1 MKVKTWER
9 EERERET
16 DRDRDRQRHT
26 ESEWELF
33 GFSNKKKNCWNITTT
48 LLTFLVETK
57 LPYRAQRF

>member
-1 MKVKTWER
+1 MKVKTSER
-9 EERERET
+9 EERER
-16 DRDRDRQRHT
+16 DRQRNR